1 MDIHRIEVIDDKTAA
16 ILKQKTSFERLEIA
30 FGLWRT
36 ARTLLYNNL
45 RSLHPDW
52 NEETISREVSR
63 RMANGPK

>member
-1 MDIHRIEVIDDKTAA
+1 MDIRSIEIIDDKTAA
-16 ILKQKTSFERLEIA
+16 ILRQKAPHERLEIA

-52 NEETISREVSR
+52 NEETISKEVSK
-63 RMANGPK
+63 RMAHGSK

>member
-1 MDIHRIEVIDDKTAA
+1 MDIRRIEVIDDKIAA
-16 ILKQKTSFERLEIA
+16 ILKQKTPRERLEIA

-45 RSLHPDW
+45 RSLHPAWD
-52 NEETISREVSR
+52 EETIAKEVSR